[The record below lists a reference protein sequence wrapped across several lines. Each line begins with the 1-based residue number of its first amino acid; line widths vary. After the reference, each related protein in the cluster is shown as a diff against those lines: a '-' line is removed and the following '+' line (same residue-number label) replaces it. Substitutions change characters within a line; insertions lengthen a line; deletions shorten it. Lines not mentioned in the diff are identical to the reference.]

1 LRVIIHKYVSLTGT
15 KKCEGKRS
23 FAIKRRI
30 SATWWQRYAHV
41 LQFFILL
48 PFFVGECPVE
58 CGPCAVQNESKRKRK
73 QEKEGK
79 SKKEFKF

>member
-1 LRVIIHKYVSLTGT
+1 
-15 KKCEGKRS
+15 
-23 FAIKRRI
+23 
-30 SATWWQRYAHV
+30 V